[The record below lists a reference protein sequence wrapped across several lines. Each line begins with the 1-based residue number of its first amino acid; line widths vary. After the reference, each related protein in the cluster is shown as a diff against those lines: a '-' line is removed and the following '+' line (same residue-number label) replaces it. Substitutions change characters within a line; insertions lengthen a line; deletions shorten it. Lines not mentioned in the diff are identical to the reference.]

1 MFYLGQYYTGVF
13 AMWENKSDA
22 EVRSS
27 NEIGAQIEHRHR
39 EREKWEKIDSENAR
53 KNQEAYA
60 QNSND
65 NRVSAGKAL
74 APFKAMAVAIL
85 KSEESLGRK
94 LLQLAGVGL
103 YLLLNFAIAIGF
115 FVGLIY
121 ILDSL

>member
-1 MFYLGQYYTGVF
+1 
-13 AMWENKSDA
+13 MWKNKSDA
-22 EVRSS
+22 EVSSS

-60 QNSND
+60 QSSND
-65 NRVSAGKAL
+65 KRVSAGEAL
-74 APFKAMAVAIL
+74 APFKAMSGAIL